1 MNPTAR
7 PALHRNFHRLA
18 WFALIM
24 TASTIMFGSF
34 VRLSDAGLSCPDWP
48 TCYGRVTWPQH
59 AAEVADHVAT
69 QIRPLETHKAWREQ
83 VHRFL
88 AGALGIEI
96 LTLALLATRR
106 RRWGSTAVVT
116 ACMLVAAG
124 IPLYMMGHH
133 VPASII
139 AVLGEVI
146 LLIAALRWNN
156 IDLSRAALLTL
167 AVVIFQALLGMWTVT
182 LLLKPIVVMGH
193 LLGGML
199 MFGLLVWMAWRATH
213 MPITLVE
220 APTLKN
226 LLRVGVAVL
235 VVQIALGGWVSANY
249 AALACGG
256 GSASLDNFP
265 RCVSQWWPPHNFQE
279 GFTLWRGIGVDYE
292 GGVLDGASR
301 IAIQMAHRMFAVIVA
316 VYLLWL
322 SFRLFRLPSMRGW
335 ATALGVL
342 VVLQITLG
350 ILNVKLALPLE
361 VAVAHSGGAV
371 ALLFVLVT
379 LLARMRAPDAEGGAG
394 NKPPKFGGSAEGAGA
409 WENETHGPDSRSESG
424 EHQRASGGAKP

>member
-1 MNPTAR
+1 MSLSAR
-7 PALHRNFHRLA
+7 PVLHRNFHRLA

-59 AAEVADHVAT
+59 AAEVVGHEAAK
-69 QIRPLETHKAWREQ
+69 IRPLETHKAWREQ

-106 RRWGSTAVVT
+106 RRWGTTAVVT
-116 ACMLVAAG
+116 ACVLVATG
-124 IPLYMMGHH
+124 IPLYMMGMH
-133 VPASII
+133 VPASILAI
-139 AVLGEVI
+139 IGEAI
-146 LLIAALRWNN
+146 LLVAALRWNN
-156 IDLSRAALLTL
+156 IDLARAALLTL

-182 LLLKPIVVMGH
+182 WLLKPIVVMGH

-220 APTLKN
+220 APKLKW
-226 LLRVGVAVL
+226 LIRAGVAVL
-235 VVQIALGGWVSANY
+235 VLQIALGGWVSANY

-256 GSASLDNFP
+256 GSGSLDNFP
-265 RCVSQWWPPHNFQE
+265 RCVSQWWPQHDFKE

-301 IAIQMAHRMFAVIVA
+301 IAIQMAHRMMAIVVA

-322 SFRLFRLPSMRGW
+322 SVRLFKLPSMRGW
-335 ATALGVL
+335 ASALGLL
-342 VVLQITLG
+342 VVAQITLG
-350 ILNVKLALPLE
+350 ILNVKLAVPLE

-379 LLARMRAPDAEGGAG
+379 LLARLRAPDADGKPGTSASAVQAG
-394 NKPPKFGGSAEGAGA
+394 
-409 WENETHGPDSRSESG
+409 
-424 EHQRASGGAKP
+424 